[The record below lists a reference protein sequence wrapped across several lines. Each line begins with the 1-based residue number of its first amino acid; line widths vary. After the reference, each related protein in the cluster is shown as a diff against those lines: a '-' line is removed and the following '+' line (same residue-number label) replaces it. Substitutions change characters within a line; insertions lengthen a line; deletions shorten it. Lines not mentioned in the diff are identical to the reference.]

1 MDRLIRL
8 IGTRLKERYGA
19 KEVIL
24 FGSYAR
30 GQANKD
36 SDIYLLIIAET
47 EEGFFKRQAT
57 VRRILRGLG
66 RKTPVSPIVLTP
78 DEVQVRAKALDHFIN
93 DILATGTRT

>member
-47 EEGFFKRQAT
+47 EEGFFKR
-57 VRRILRGLG
+57 
-66 RKTPVSPIVLTP
+66 
-78 DEVQVRAKALDHFIN
+78 
-93 DILATGTRT
+93 